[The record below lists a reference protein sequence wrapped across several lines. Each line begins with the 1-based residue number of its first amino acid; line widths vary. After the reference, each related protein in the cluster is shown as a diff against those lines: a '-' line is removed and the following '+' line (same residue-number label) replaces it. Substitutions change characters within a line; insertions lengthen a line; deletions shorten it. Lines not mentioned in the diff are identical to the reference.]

1 MLKWIFV
8 AAVAFIIL
16 IYIFVSM
23 LGTKNKLSSYKAAN
37 IEQTISS
44 EDIPDSTNYTY
55 SIWFYIDEWT
65 SGEKIIFQRG
75 LASSPNIKVSMGSN
89 INTLSVSVLTNN
101 SVAAKKNY
109 ICTINNIPIQSWVN
123 FAVSVRD
130 RTIDTYIDGK
140 LIRTCV
146 TPYTLNM
153 TGIATRDLII
163 TPTGSGFNGVT
174 TNMQYFDHAKNPQE
188 IFNIYKKGYSGNG
201 IFNNIFGRYKVK
213 VSIEDSSVNR

>member
-23 LGTKNKLSSYKAAN
+23 LGTKNKLSSYKSAK
-37 IEQTISS
+37 IEQIISS

-55 SIWFYIDEWT
+55 SIWFYIDQWT
-65 SGEKIIFQRG
+65 SGEKIIFRRG

-101 SVAAKKNY
+101 SVATEKNY

-123 FAVSVRD
+123 FAVSIRD

-146 TPYTLNM
+146 APYTLDM
-153 TGIATRDLII
+153 TGIATSDLII
-163 TPTGSGFNGVT
+163 TPDGGFDGVT
-174 TNMQYFDHAKNPQE
+174 TNLQYFDHAKNPQE

-213 VSIEDSSVNR
+213 VSIEDSSVIR